1 MDKLF
6 EIAQYYKDNLTNRT
20 FDIIVEKK
28 RKSMT
33 ISLRFSPMNFKHL
46 LGLHKLN
53 DIPFVSTKSESL
65 YKAILNKQF
74 SFDDIIKSRY
84 YQEIEFR
91 INNIRNIKTLLF
103 SKELFFKS
111 LHREFG
117 ALIKADYLL
126 AQKVSDGYLYL
137 FLIQQNEYAVPV
149 SFFYDKSDK
158 YFRQNATHW
167 NILSIE
173 EINN

>member
-74 SFDDIIKSRY
+74 SFDDIIKIYSY
-84 YQEIEFR
+84 ILKYHSLDLEYCC
-91 INNIRNIKTLLF
+91 NNFYKLDTYKYDNDSLSTIKE
-103 SKELFFKS
+103 KIKS
-111 LHREFG
+111 
-117 ALIKADYLL
+117 
-126 AQKVSDGYLYL
+126 
-137 FLIQQNEYAVPV
+137 FL
-149 SFFYDKSDK
+149 
-158 YFRQNATHW
+158 
-167 NILSIE
+167 
-173 EINN
+173 